1 VPARD
6 HPVEVEIAQLRAL
19 NLEGLRARWRSD
31 FGRKAPAHLSRHLL
45 FRILAYRVQEDRF
58 GGLKAET
65 IRLLDQLANGAGSG
79 GADRTRT
86 SPRQRDVLRAGTVL
100 VREWKG
106 KRHHVMATANGFS
119 WTGRDF
125 DSLSEVAHA
134 ITGTRWSGPRFFGLR
149 DPQKGK
155 KQ

>member
-1 VPARD
+1 V
-6 HPVEVEIAQLRAL
+6 
-19 NLEGLRARWRSD
+19 

-45 FRILAYRVQEDRF
+45 FRIVAYRIQEDLF
-58 GGLKAET
+58 GGLKPET
-65 IRLLDQLANGAGSG
+65 IRLLDQLANSAGSG
-79 GADRTRT
+79 GDGRAPASRR
-86 SPRQRDVLRAGTVL
+86 PRDVLRAGTVL

-106 KRHHVMATANGFS
+106 KRHHVMASAKGFS
-119 WTGRDF
+119 WNGREF

-149 DPQKGK
+149 DSQKGK